1 MFPVFPV
8 VIYSNERG
16 AKIKKKLDK
25 RNGVFQERKMGITG
39 VPFGRTELS
48 LMLS

>member
-16 AKIKKKLDK
+16 AKIQKKIRQEKL
-25 RNGVFQERKMGITG
+25 RFLERKMGITE

-48 LMLS
+48 LRLP

>member
-16 AKIKKKLDK
+16 AKIPQKIEK
-25 RNGVFQERKMGITG
+25 RNRFVLERKMGITG
-39 VPFGRTELS
+39 VPFGRIELS
-48 LMLS
+48 LRLS

>member
-8 VIYSNERG
+8 VIYSNERDD
-16 AKIKKKLDK
+16 KVKEKLEK
-25 RNGVFQERKMGITG
+25 RNCVFRECKMGITG

-48 LMLS
+48 LRLS